1 LRGIDPRK
9 RHVSSYTVEVS
20 LTYTALVQMK
30 VLSRVCWHA
39 ALGEVAGITRQI
51 PAASF
56 VSDHLDDFCMGSPR
70 LLMTFTG
77 G

>member
-9 RHVSSYTVEVS
+9 RHVSSYTVEAG

-30 VLSRVCWHA
+30 GLSQVRWHA
-39 ALGEVAGITRQI
+39 ALGKVAGTARQI